1 VNFPLKPMS
10 KSGIP
15 AALLKAERYRL
26 LNDPEPAESI
36 CHDILAVDPENQA
49 ALKSLLL
56 TLSDQFA
63 SEHSQSRA
71 KEARDCAARL
81 ESEYERAYYTGVVFE
96 REARALLA
104 RSMLAR
110 RNAYGVFRHAMDWY
124 AKAEALRTPGND
136 DAILRWNSCVR
147 TLEREKLEPEAAER
161 DLPLE

>member
-1 VNFPLKPMS
+1 MKFPLKPMS

-63 SEHSQSRA
+63 SGHSQSRA
-71 KEARDCAARL
+71 GEARECAGRL
-81 ESEYERAYYTGVVFE
+81 QNEYERAYYTGVVYE

-110 RNAYGVFRHAMDWY
+110 RNAYGVFRQAMEWY
-124 AKAEALRTPGND
+124 EKAEALRSPGND
-136 DAILRWNSCVR
+136 DAILRWNSCSR
-147 TLEREKLEPEAAER
+147 TIERENLEPEEAER
-161 DLPLE
+161 TLPLE

>member
-1 VNFPLKPMS
+1 MNFPLKPMS

-26 LNDPEPAESI
+26 LHDPEPAESI
-36 CHDILAVDPENQA
+36 CLDILAVDPGNQP
-49 ALKSLLL
+49 ALKALLL

-63 SEHSQSRA
+63 SEHSVSRA
-71 KEARDCAARL
+71 HEARECANRL

-96 REARALLA
+96 REARALIA

-110 RNAYGVFRHAMDWY
+110 RNAYGVFRQAMEWY
-124 AKAEALRTPGND
+124 EKAESLRTPGND

-147 TLEREKLEPEAAER
+147 TLDRENLEPEEPER
-161 DLPLE
+161 TLPLE